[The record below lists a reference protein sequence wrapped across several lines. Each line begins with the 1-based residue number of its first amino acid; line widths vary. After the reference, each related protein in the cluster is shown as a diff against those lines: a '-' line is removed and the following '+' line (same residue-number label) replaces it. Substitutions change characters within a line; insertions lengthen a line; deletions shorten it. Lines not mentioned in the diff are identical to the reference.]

1 MTRQYPYLGS
11 ASDWSCHVGNLHQP
25 IKSTTLIWVVT
36 RHQYGIS
43 GLFREETSWRRVF
56 SQPTVPVVFWQYDV
70 HPGAWLADI
79 PLCWIVHLPYCVS
92 KGSCGIHHAL
102 CSYIKFLASNH
113 VTNVSPTNYF
123 ILFVFFCRK
132 TFIESCIVF
141 FAWIKSIERRHAI
154 INCCPSK

>member
-1 MTRQYPYLGS
+1 MPRRKFASTNQKHYPDLGS
-11 ASDWSCHVGNLHQP
+11 DTSSVWNFWARFARRPVG
-25 IKSTTLIWVVT
+25 VVKC
-36 RHQYGIS
+36 R
-43 GLFREETSWRRVF
+43 GLF

-70 HPGAWLADI
+70 HPGTWLADI

-92 KGSCGIHHAL
+92 KGSCGIHDAL

-141 FAWIKSIERRHAI
+141 LLGLSRLKGDMLSLIAAPANRIES
-154 INCCPSK
+154 NLL

>member
-1 MTRQYPYLGS
+1 MEFLGS
-11 ASDWSCHVGNLHQP
+11 
-25 IKSTTLIWVVT
+25 
-36 RHQYGIS
+36 
-43 GLFREETSWRRVF
+43 FREETCGGVAKCRLF

-79 PLCWIVHLPYCVS
+79 PLCWIVHLSYCVS
-92 KGSCGIHHAL
+92 EGSCGIHDAL

-123 ILFVFFCRK
+123 IIFAFFCRK

-141 FAWIKSIERRHAI
+141 WLEQVD
-154 INCCPSK
+154 